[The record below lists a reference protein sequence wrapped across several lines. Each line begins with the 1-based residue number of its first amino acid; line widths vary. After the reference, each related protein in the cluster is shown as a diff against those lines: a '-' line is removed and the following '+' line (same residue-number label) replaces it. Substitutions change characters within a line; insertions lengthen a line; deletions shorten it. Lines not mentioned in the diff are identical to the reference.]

1 MSAACSCTQYA
12 LQEPEGSPFFSSLGP
27 YVVGAVDVLS
37 APLLGSLVSAVMADI
52 TVRAEVRNRASVC
65 HNKAAR

>member
-1 MSAACSCTQYA
+1 MTRACSCTQYA

-37 APLLGSLVSAVMADI
+37 APLGSLVSAVMADI
-52 TVRAEVRNRASVC
+52 TVRAEVRNRASIC
-65 HNKAAR
+65 HNKDAR